1 MDYRRLRHNFF
12 RCCVFSACVAIYGG
26 VVVAA
31 PAHAPAK
38 AMAETPTTATP
49 KASPTTSS
57 NPPVTAVFSQEL
69 RLIVEPPPDN
79 SETNHAAD
87 ISALRGLFAWLPR
100 DARAELWQVAMT
112 EKDQDSNVYPS
123 LLAALEKVAAEWRTN
138 NNARKVVIIIGS
150 HAASKN
156 ATPMEQDKARRR
168 ALTELLPRLQQ
179 AGITIFTYANSAHA
193 DNTLLTQLAVA
204 TNGWFLPYRGADA
217 LWRMTL
223 HSLEAINKR
232 DFLPIEDGLVRMD
245 DSVEEGSLL
254 LYRKDPNLPPR
265 LIPPMRLPFSQFNA
279 PNDIKWQQEHGFDV
293 ITMTKPP
300 RGTWQIET
308 EADPD
313 DRLIGS
319 KASLTLAV
327 TPMANNLLLQ
337 QPQLVKIE
345 LQKNGVRI
353 VDRNVLDHV
362 ALKVSHFVAGR
373 ETRLWYPIDDGQD
386 ADAQAEDGVY
396 TIMLNDSIAVGANE
410 LVVDIEGLNFRRR
423 SRQVFMVHEYPAWAE
438 LKASGDGRYML
449 SVMPRFGMLDP
460 ATMSVTV
467 HVKSEAENEVEIP
480 VPRFTTTEWRTEFT
494 AGMQGLVD
502 INVRGSTDQDKPIS
516 IWLRTIAIATLSTPS
531 ISTHEN
537 THDDETNPTSQ
548 EHPMEQMPAAPE
560 TRDETNSS
568 EPTTNSSNWSSLAK
582 FFAGNIVLLLIAA
595 IGLWLLR
602 FLDKR
607 WAKKLEATLA
617 HD

>member
-1 MDYRRLRHNFF
+1 MEYRRHRHNFF
-12 RCCVFSACVAIYGG
+12 RCCVFGACVAIYSI
-26 VVVAA
+26 VAAA

-49 KASPTTSS
+49 KAAPTTPT
-57 NPPVTAVFSQEL
+57 NTPIATVFSQEL
-69 RLIVEPPPDN
+69 RLIVDPPAND

-87 ISALRGLFAWLPR
+87 VGALRGLFAWLPR
-100 DARAELWQVAMT
+100 DARAELWQIAMPA
-112 EKDQDSNVYPS
+112 KDQDNNVYPS
-123 LLAALEKVAAEWRTN
+123 LITALEKITTEWRTN
-138 NNARKVVIIIGS
+138 NNARKVVIIIGD
-150 HAASKN
+150 HAAAKN

-179 AGITIFTYANSAHA
+179 AGITIFTYANSAQA
-193 DNTLLTQLAVA
+193 DNTLLSQLAVA
-204 TNGWFLPYRGADA
+204 TNGWFFPYQGANA

-279 PNDIKWQQEHGFDV
+279 PSDIKWQQEPGFDV
-293 ITMTKPP
+293 ITLNKPP

-319 KASLTLAV
+319 KSSLTLAV
-327 TPMANNLLLQ
+327 TPLANNLLLQ

-362 ALKVSHFVAGR
+362 ALKVSHFVGGR
-373 ETRLWYPIDDGQD
+373 ETRLWYPTDDGQD

-423 SRQVFMVHEYPAWAE
+423 SRQVFMVHDYPAWAE
-438 LKASGDGRYML
+438 LKASGNGRYVL
-449 SVMPRFGMLDP
+449 SVMPRLGMLDP
-460 ATMSVTV
+460 ATMSVTL
-467 HVKSEAENEVEIP
+467 HVKSESANEVEIP

-494 AGMQGLVD
+494 AGMQDLVD
-502 INVRGSTDQDKPIS
+502 INVRGSIDQDKPVS
-516 IWLRTIAIATLSTPS
+516 IWLRTIAIVTLGAASM
-531 ISTHEN
+531 N
-537 THDDETNPTSQ
+537 TQKTSHADETSQPSQ
-548 EHPMEQMPAAPE
+548 EHSMEQIEAAPE
-560 TRDETNSS
+560 NREETSS
-568 EPTTNSSNWSSLAK
+568 TEPTTNSSNWNSITKLL
-582 FFAGNIVLLLIAA
+582 AGNIVLLLIAA
-595 IGLWLLR
+595 IGMWAWR

-607 WAKKLEATLA
+607 WAKKLEAMLA